1 MLQHRTTLRSDVC
14 DRYDIERGYLTI
26 AGNEGVIV
34 GEAEAAAEAGG
45 DEHAG
50 FSYAPRGPV
59 EDID

>member
-1 MLQHRTTLRSDVC
+1 MLQHRTTLRSDVS

-34 GEAEAAAEAGG
+34 GEAAAEAGG
-45 DEHAG
+45 DEHVG